1 MLTALSND
9 KADEVIDLSSA
20 SKYVIVT
27 GLCHTVVGSL
37 PVWYIGALNQV
48 FDSGSQGRINW
59 TLLLANLDGPRL
71 EGVD

>member
-1 MLTALSND
+1 MVSVGEVTESRGMSSESEASRDEDNMLTALSND

-37 PVWYIGALNQV
+37 PVW
-48 FDSGSQGRINW
+48 
-59 TLLLANLDGPRL
+59 
-71 EGVD
+71 